1 MIIFSLVTLL
11 TAEAQNENVVSTLV
25 GVLPIVLFIGIVYF
39 LFRRQAPAAKLL
51 REERERHIQHM
62 QKMEEL
68 AERIAK
74 ALEQNR

>member
-1 MIIFSLVTLL
+1 MPILSLVILL
-11 TAEAQNENVVSTLV
+11 TAETQNEDIVSIVV
-25 GVLPIVLFIGIVYF
+25 GVLPIVLGIGVVYV

-68 AERIAK
+68 A
-74 ALEQNR
+74 